1 MNNRTFFIIS
11 IIVVVVLVVISYMTG
26 YRQASKDITTEHVT
40 DTIRLTDTM
49 WVTAPAD
56 TVTLVQWKAYHIT
69 DTAIVTHHDTTVVFL
84 PYEQHHFAM
93 PDTLDLWYSGV
104 DARIDSLR
112 FLMTSSIITNTITL
126 KETPRQNTIGV
137 AAGFDDISLFY
148 LRRVGRVNVG
158 LSAGYTYDRKATA
171 RGVVGWSF

>member
-1 MNNRTFFIIS
+1 MKDRTFFIII
-11 IIVVVVLVVISYMTG
+11 IIVVVVLVVFSYMTG
-26 YRQASKDITTEHVT
+26 YRHASNDLMPDKVA

-84 PYEQHHFAM
+84 PYEQHHFSM
-93 PDTLDLWYSGV
+93 RDTLDLWYSGV

-112 FLMTSSIITNTITL
+112 VLLTSSVITNTITL
-126 KETPRQNTIGV
+126 KETSRQNTIGV
-137 AAGFDDISLFY
+137 SAGFEDVSIFY
-148 LRRVGRVNVG
+148 MRRVGRANIG